1 MLNNNFVKNICNLE
15 ELGMYINQIF
25 ELSTVLDEERFHKV
39 LCHVHHKA
47 DCMEKEEYADQSL
60 EEKGIVVIYR
70 DSQYKK
76 RIKLIVHVERLLD
89 SNKFDSEK
97 IVRKLNKRIG
107 EYFEYKYTLDNFFIS
122 GMRIAVDINVGT
134 HNDVEAY
141 LKVLRRIGRVK
152 GFSPVRYECF
162 ENVDSFCLEGN
173 SNGINFMIYDLEGLY
188 ERQLN
193 ENNIGKKKFKAV
205 IKESKG
211 TLRAE
216 VRLIKTKAVRAYAD
230 ARDISRQIVTLS
242 EKCQDI
248 FLETFARIIPFGNFY
263 KKSRAEEIIWAEIKD
278 DRLRRRML
286 RLVALIPEKK
296 SLYLAQ
302 KAMECRNMEKVM
314 EAFAKINLSPVT
326 ISKRQDVKR
335 LDNFFEYLFSRR
347 NL

>member
-1 MLNNNFVKNICNLE
+1 
-15 ELGMYINQIF
+15 MYINLIF
-25 ELSTVLDEERFHKV
+25 EFSTVLDEERFHKV
-39 LCHVHHKA
+39 LSHVHHKA

-193 ENNIGKKKFKAV
+193 ENNIGKKKFKVV

-216 VRLIKTKAVRAYAD
+216 VRLTKAKTVRIYAD
-230 ARDISRQIVTLS
+230 KEDISAQIITLS

-248 FLETFARIIPFGNFY
+248 FLETFVRIIPFGDFY
-263 KKSRAEEIIWAEIKD
+263 KKGKAEEIIWAEIKD
-278 DRLRRRML
+278 NRLRRRML

-302 KAMECRNMEKVM
+302 KAMHCRNMAKVM

-326 ISKRQDVKR
+326 ISKRHGVRYLK
-335 LDNFFEYLFSRR
+335 NFYECLFSM
-347 NL
+347 